1 MLLMFGLEHEVE
13 KLIGGPLQ
21 RDFMLTS
28 RQFFNVRSSVCYSVK
43 SLSVILVIMILRVHA
58 LYRRSLPI
66 LAFLWMVQIVISAIG
81 LHTGFSEFLIFKL
94 HILIL

>member
-1 MLLMFGLEHEVE
+1 MFGLEHEVE

-43 SLSVILVIMILRVHA
+43 SLSVIMILRVHA

>member
-43 SLSVILVIMILRVHA
+43 PLSVILVIMILWVHA